1 MSHHH
6 HHHHDED
13 ERRNRP
19 EKSALSIYWR
29 LMRTF
34 ALKHWFRLFLG
45 VFAGLLIG
53 GTMAATLRVMDIGL
67 NVFES
72 GLQEQPQQAEVTN
85 AQPSQAPQEE
95 TTPTANQPKV
105 PKEIAK
111 RNKLFHN
118 VNRLFAFFG
127 VDIRLTEDSRLD
139 LKIVIPLLLILFGFF
154 LLNSVCDFFN
164 KYFLRWVGTRVV
176 TDVRIALFNHLQ
188 KQSLSFFHH
197 NPTGKLISL
206 CFNDVGA
213 IEHVIRTSVPEF
225 ITSPILILASV
236 QFIVKKLRELE
247 LAREG
252 WLVLVILP
260 FCVLP
265 IILLSQVLKRY
276 EQRVLH
282 RIAEIGARMLEN
294 FSGIQVVKSFHRE
307 EFEKARFSKESESF
321 FRALKKAILADTFIQ
336 PSLQL
341 SALAVAT
348 VFIFACCYYHVSLGS
363 LAIIGFAANV
373 AYKPLKELAK
383 FNADL
388 QKSAAAAERIF
399 HVLDTDTSL
408 PVADNPVRIDNIHDG
423 ISFQDISFQYE
434 ADQPLVLSDISF
446 DLKAGKMV
454 ALVGQTGSGKST
466 IASLLARFYDPTQG
480 RITIDGHDL
489 RELEIESF
497 RRLVGIVSQDT
508 FLFNDTLAANI
519 RYGKLE
525 ATDEEIAQAA
535 AQANATE
542 FIESF
547 PDGYNHVVGE
557 RGNALSGGQKQ
568 RIAIARAIIKNP
580 PILILDEATSALD
593 SVTEHLVQDALNNVM
608 KDRTVLAIA
617 HRLSTIMRADL
628 ILVMDNGRIVERGTH
643 QELYD
648 RNGVYRRLCDIQ
660 FAETADV

>member
-1 MSHHH
+1 MSHH

-13 ERRNRP
+13 ERSNRP

-34 ALKHWFRLFLG
+34 ALKYWFRLFLG

-72 GLQEQPQQAEVTN
+72 GLDKDQTAQQVQVQPTSK
-85 AQPSQAPQEE
+85 PE
-95 TTPTANQPKV
+95 TSPETKV
-105 PKEIAK
+105 SKEMV
-111 RNKLFHN
+111 RRDKLLHN
-118 VNRLFAFFG
+118 INRLFSFFG
-127 VDIRLTEDSRLD
+127 VDIELTEDSQLD
-139 LKIVIPLLLILFGFF
+139 LKIVLPLLLILFCFF
-154 LLNSVCDFFN
+154 TLNSVCDFFN

-176 TDVRIALFNHLQ
+176 TDIRIALFNHLQ
-188 KQSLSFFHH
+188 EQSLTFYHYNS
-197 NPTGKLISL
+197 NGKLLSL

-213 IEHVIRTSVPEF
+213 IERVIRTSIPEF
-225 ITSPILILASV
+225 ITSPILIIAAL
-236 QFIVKKLRELE
+236 QFIVTKLKELE
-247 LAREG
+247 LAKEG
-252 WLVLVILP
+252 WMVLIALP

-276 EQRVLH
+276 ERRVLM
-282 RIAEIGARMLEN
+282 RIAEISARMQEN
-294 FSGIQVVKSFHRE
+294 FSGIQVIKSFHRE
-307 EFEKARFSKESESF
+307 NYEKSRFRHESEKF
-321 FRALKKAILADTFIQ
+321 FKALKKAILADTFIQ

-373 AYKPLKELAK
+373 AYKPIKELAK

-408 PVADNPVRIDNIHDG
+408 PVANNPVKIDSLHDS
-423 ISFQDISFQYE
+423 ISFQNISFQY
-434 ADQPLVLSDISF
+434 APDQPLVLSDISF
-446 DLKAGKMV
+446 DLKLGQMV

-480 RITIDGHDL
+480 KISIDGHDL
-489 RELEIESF
+489 RDLDIDAF

-508 FLFNDTLAANI
+508 FLFNDTIAANI

-525 ATDEEIAQAA
+525 ATDAEIAEAA
-535 AQANATE
+535 AKANANE
-542 FIESF
+542 FIEAF
-547 PDGYNHVVGE
+547 PDHFAHLVGE

-580 PILILDEATSALD
+580 PVLILDEATSALD
-593 SVTEHLVQDALNNVM
+593 SVTEHLVQEALNNVM

-660 FAETADV
+660 FAEVANTGSDNS